1 MRRITPRSIREVFSR
16 HELAGPLIAAIALF
30 VISASISPYFL
41 TLQNQRVVLLMLT
54 PLALLALGESI
65 IILMGSIDLSPG
77 SVMGL
82 VAIIIAYF
90 MVFMNMSPLLAVF
103 LGLGI
108 GTLIGA
114 INGILVTKAKLPS
127 FVVTLATLLA
137 GRGMIFILTAGYSIS
152 GPSLAALG
160 VLLHEIFSIP
170 MIIWMLIPIAIFY
183 YLLLRKTSFS
193 ALIYAIGGNEE
204 AVRLMGLNADTVKIV
219 AFALAGFFY
228 SLSGLTVL
236 AQLRSGYSY
245 IGYGYELN
253 AIASCVLGG
262 ISLAGGMGS
271 PLAPI
276 VGAYILTL
284 ISNIL
289 ILLGVNPYYQ
299 WVVTGMILMAA
310 GAALT
315 RGVRYVK

>member
-1 MRRITPRSIREVFSR
+1 MRRITPRSIKEVFSR
-16 HELAGPLIAAIALF
+16 HELAGPLIAAITLF
-30 VISASISPYFL
+30 AASASISPYFL
-41 TLQNQRVVLLMLT
+41 TFQNQRVVLLMLT
-54 PLALLALGESI
+54 PYVLLALGESI

-82 VAIIIAYF
+82 TAVVIGYF
-90 MVFMNMSPLLAVF
+90 MVFMNMPLSLAVV

-108 GTLIGA
+108 GALIGA
-114 INGILVTKAKLPS
+114 INGILITKAKLPS

-137 GRGMIFILTAGYSIS
+137 GRGMSYILTAGYSIS
-152 GPSLAALG
+152 GPRLTALG
-160 VLLHEIFSIP
+160 ILLYEVFSIP
-170 MIIWMLIPIAIFY
+170 IMIWILIPIILLY
-183 YLLLRKTSFS
+183 YLLLRRTSFG

-204 AVRLMGLNADTVKIV
+204 AVRLMGLNADNIKII
-219 AFALAGFFY
+219 AFTLAGFFY
-228 SLSGLTVL
+228 ALSGLVVL
-236 AQLRSGYSY
+236 AQLRSAWSY
-245 IGYGYELN
+245 IGYGYELT

-271 PLAPI
+271 PLSPI
-276 VGAYILTL
+276 IGAYILTL

-299 WVVTGMILMAA
+299 WVVTGIVLTIA

-315 RGVRYVK
+315 RGIRYAK